1 MPTYSEVTITF
12 TNDWVNTDD
21 LKLSYN
27 DNGSLSNQIW
37 TWVSSRSSGFEVSTG
52 IPTANPGETSA
63 INFKAAFDLDNA
75 TGYVTAVGGVDG
87 NEVLIQSET
96 LGEDFT
102 GFAISVGT
110 NTATVVFN
118 NYSETPTSENVDYA
132 LVRSPYYVNIPFD
145 FTTTTS
151 ATISLYVWD
160 GDLATVPTTATR
172 TLTKTRPSIDYA
184 EFNVDLSK
192 ISRDSFNPKPVLDL
206 TLSSQ
211 IVDSL
216 DGNVKWLKYTASYT
230 DPSETIADIE
240 GTLAAIEGYGY
251 MQEGVNPTVPA
262 SKALTSC
269 ANRKVERG
277 GFIIFPF
284 LNEGTI
290 TSIEVDS
297 SSGTFSDVLT
307 PATSDESTDAVQ
319 YACVDVSTATV
330 DDYITITLKPGNQE
344 FVYQVVDECR
354 YEPLQVVFL
363 NKYGAFDSITM
374 FKKRTNELR
383 ATNEEFKNNYILGG
397 TYDITNHQMQKLNVV
412 GNDTFKLNSGYID
425 EDENALYKE
434 LILSELVYLYENSSF
449 VPVNVDTKSIEF
461 KDRVNN
467 SLTQY
472 TIDFAYAFNTINN
485 I

>member
-1 MPTYSEVTITF
+1 MPTYSELTITF
-12 TNDWVNTDD
+12 TNDWVDGD
-21 LKLSYN
+21 ALKITTSTQ
-27 DNGSLSNQIW
+27 GNQWIW
-37 TWVSSRSSGFEVSTG
+37 VTSRSSAYEVTSGIPAVLGEVSATNFE
-52 IPTANPGETSA
+52 TAY
-63 INFKAAFDLDNA
+63 DLDEP
-75 TGYVTAVGGVDG
+75 TGYVTTRTG
-87 NEVLIQSET
+87 NELLIQSET
-96 LGEDFT
+96 EGENFL
-102 GFAISVGT
+102 AIKSTTENVGT
-110 NTATVVFN
+110 YTVVIN

-145 FTTTTS
+145 FTTTTA

-216 DGNVKWLKYTASYT
+216 DGNVKWIKYTASYT

-307 PATSDESTDAVQ
+307 PTTSDESTDAVQ

-397 TYDITNHQMQKLNVV
+397 TYDITNHQVQKLNVI

-425 EDENALYKE
+425 EDENSLYKE
-434 LILSELVYLYENSSF
+434 LILSELVFLYENSSF

>member
-1 MPTYSEVTITF
+1 MPTYSELTVTF
-12 TNDWVNTDD
+12 TNDWVDD
-21 LKLSYN
+21 DTLKITTSTQ
-27 DNGSLSNQIW
+27 GNQW
-37 TWVSSRSSGFEVSTG
+37 NWVTTRSTNYEVTSGIPAVLGEVSAT
-52 IPTANPGETSA
+52 
-63 INFKAAFDLDNA
+63 NFEAAYDLDEP
-75 TGYVTAVGGVDG
+75 TGYITTRTG

-96 LGEDFT
+96 LNENFLAIKAGDDNT
-102 GFAISVGT
+102 GT
-110 NTATVVFN
+110 YTVVFN

-297 SSGTFSDVLT
+297 NLGTFSDVLT

-397 TYDITNHQMQKLNVV
+397 TYDITNHQMQKINVV

>member
-1 MPTYSEVTITF
+1 MPTYSELTITF
-12 TNDWVNTDD
+12 TNDWVDGD
-21 LKLSYN
+21 ALKITTSTQ
-27 DNGSLSNQIW
+27 GNQWIW
-37 TWVSSRSSGFEVSTG
+37 VTSRSSAYEVTSGIPAVLGEVSATNFE
-52 IPTANPGETSA
+52 TAY
-63 INFKAAFDLDNA
+63 DLDEP
-75 TGYVTAVGGVDG
+75 TGYVTTRTG
-87 NEVLIQSET
+87 NELLIQSET
-96 LGEDFT
+96 EGENFL
-102 GFAISVGT
+102 AIKSTTENVGT
-110 NTATVVFN
+110 YTVVFS

-145 FTTTTS
+145 FTTTTA

-216 DGNVKWLKYTASYT
+216 DGNVKWIKYTASYT

-307 PATSDESTDAVQ
+307 PTTSDESTDSVQ

-397 TYDITNHQMQKLNVV
+397 TYDITNHQVQKLNVI

-425 EDENALYKE
+425 EDENSLYKE
-434 LILSELVYLYENSSF
+434 LILSELVFLYENSSF